1 MDMFVVKRP
10 NPVSSTAASPVARK
24 KARQG
29 DVTCLTY
36 VVQTLYF
43 AAPLPHFLSF
53 LPHQYRTFWQ
63 NYWCGTAP
71 FCKKNR
77 TKTWSLER
85 TPESYVQTAI
95 AAIMDTLDFAYS
107 TNFDNFA
114 NSSCVLHRPL
124 N

>member
-77 TKTWSLER
+77 TKTWSLAQGAR
-85 TPESYVQTAI
+85 APNTAI
-95 AAIMDTLDFAYS
+95 LLILLTAYKRLSGFKIFISFAMI
-107 TNFDNFA
+107 NVF
-114 NSSCVLHRPL
+114 
-124 N
+124 

>member
-77 TKTWSLER
+77 TKTWSLSPVHDRAR
-85 TPESYVQTAI
+85 TTA
-95 AAIMDTLDFAYS
+95 T
-107 TNFDNFA
+107 
-114 NSSCVLHRPL
+114 HRGGL
-124 N
+124 NAQ